1 MFPDPILKLHTTRSW
16 DFLAAEAEAKAP
28 TSTWSSH
35 KYHNISSD
43 VIIGIIDTGILI
55 LRKILHLIIISNLNF
70 YFILV
75 LEDRTLHLKNFKK
88 FKKS

>member
-1 MFPDPILKLHTTRSW
+1 MFPDPVLKLHTTRSW
-16 DFLAAEAEAKAP
+16 DFLEAEAEAKAT

-55 LRKILHLIIISNLNF
+55 LRKKIVLHNYLSLKFLF
-70 YFILV
+70 YFGPSRQNI
-75 LEDRTLHLKNFKK
+75 TFKE
-88 FKKS
+88 F

>member
-16 DFLAAEAEAKAP
+16 EFLEAEAEAKAP
-28 TSTWSSH
+28 RSDWSRH

-55 LRKILHLIIISNLNF
+55 LRKILYTVITSNLKFLF

-75 LEDRTLHLKNFKK
+75 LEDRTLHLKNN
-88 FKKS
+88 

>member
-16 DFLAAEAEAKAP
+16 DFLEAEAEAEAKAP

-55 LRKILHLIIISNLNF
+55 LRKKLYFIIISNLKFLF
-70 YFILV
+70 YFGP
-75 LEDRTLHLKNFKK
+75 
-88 FKKS
+88 

>member
-1 MFPDPILKLHTTRSW
+1 MFPDPVLKLHTTRSW
-16 DFLAAEAEAKAP
+16 DFLEAEAEAEAKAP

-55 LRKILHLIIISNLNF
+55 LRKKIVLYNYLSLKFLF
-70 YFILV
+70 YFGP
-75 LEDRTLHLKNFKK
+75 
-88 FKKS
+88 